1 MKLLWSEG
9 EIGADNVG
17 DPEADG
23 LQCVIEL
30 QFKTDSVQ
38 NIASFQHWHFD
49 KQKDDM

>member
-23 LQCVIEL
+23 LQFVIEL
-30 QFKTDSVQ
+30 QFETDSVKKYSQ
-38 NIASFQHWHFD
+38 FPALAF
-49 KQKDDM
+49 